1 MIESVINYAQ
11 YLFFEYIG
19 LIIATLGLYLVY
31 SKKVWVDKKNI
42 IFYLG
47 YVLLILGTLLFIYR
61 IIFS

>member
-1 MIESVINYAQ
+1 MIESVTNYAQ

>member
-1 MIESVINYAQ
+1 MIESVINYTQ